1 MRSGSIQTEKL
12 YPLTKFNGKY
22 LVVSDIMCT
31 FALSKQIKTKRI
43 METKFRE
50 IGDQVEVLM
59 SELRKESIKY
69 ITDAVKNN
77 GSISIYDEDENDPV
91 YVSYDGGSHPEYA
104 SNLYSMVYDAHINTA
119 GKLALCIE
127 DSDDYEIDRCS
138 TMEIY
143 EVACMIDNLFG
154 DDEDQDEIHNDD
166 QDEQINIAKKK
177 IEDACVFMQDVIDA
191 DDYEL
196 ADSVI
201 DLVDSYLESHLPDY
215 ER

>member
-69 ITDAVKNN
+69 ITDAVKKN

-154 DDEDQDEIHNDD
+154 DDKDQDEVHNED